1 MRGRLTL
8 EECLKRARGPI
19 LRAGTSG
26 LVAPLLPYARTLSCG
41 RPSRSDG
48 PEACMNT
55 PVGAG
60 RPRNDGG
67 RTSPRLMADPPA
79 AARRLGAARWR
90 ADAATR
96 DAHAGHVE
104 PPGPGFEQTAYIVPG
119 HPQILGAG
127 HLPAQGLRAS
137 ERPSVRV
144 QRRSR
149 GRVEPNARRA
159 PLTPHPRADYTPAW
173 SEQGPQV
180 LLCASRP
187 APNRFGGSL
196 PKWRPDPVPAAS
208 DARAARTA
216 PTSSIWSAQP
226 SNGPRPQ
233 ARATQ
238 GGDGPRPQTPLPQR
252 RRRGGTCSI

>member
-1 MRGRLTL
+1 MRGRLTV

-26 LVAPLLPYARTLSCG
+26 LVATLLPYPRTLSCG

-55 PVGAG
+55 PVGTEH
-60 RPRNDGG
+60 PRNGGG

-119 HPQILGAG
+119 HPQILGAATCPHKG
-127 HLPAQGLRAS
+127 FARANDHPFEFS
-137 ERPSVRV
+137 GVP
-144 QRRSR
+144 
-149 GRVEPNARRA
+149 GPRRA
-159 PLTPHPRADYTPAW
+159 QRTWGSVDPIPRADYTPAW
-173 SEQGPQV
+173 SGARAASV
-180 LLCASRP
+180 AVCAPRP

-208 DARAARTA
+208 DARTARTA

-226 SNGPRPQ
+226 SSGPRPR